1 MRLPAVWPADWHD
14 KKFLVPWTKTGQSYF
29 IPPLTDIEKEDAW
42 PDDPKLKIFRELN
55 KINRLPGYAGP
66 PSAAATDAVNKF
78 VLVDMFANAVTG
90 KMKPE
95 EAVAWATDQYKQ
107 SAAKVQ
113 G

>member
-1 MRLPAVWPADWHD
+1 MRKGPAQ
-14 KKFLVPWTKTGQSYF
+14 KTHEVIFRPTFQVQHIRPHECRTNPRA
-29 IPPLTDIEKEDAW
+29 IPEAW